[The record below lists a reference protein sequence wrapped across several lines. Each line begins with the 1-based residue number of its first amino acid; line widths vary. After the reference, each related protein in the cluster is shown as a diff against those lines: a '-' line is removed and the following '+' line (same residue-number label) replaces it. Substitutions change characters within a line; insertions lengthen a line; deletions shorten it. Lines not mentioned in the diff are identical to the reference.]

1 MSQKEKQSHLIE
13 LCMADLLKKIGAK
26 IPNDDLIY
34 TYSKSYGVPFEAIKK
49 VGSWDNHQIRR

>member
-1 MSQKEKQSHLIE
+1 
-13 LCMADLLKKIGAK
+13 MADLLKKIGAK